1 MMRCL
6 LVFFV
11 FSICLMSVNTMY
23 NCSKIYYGYESFNIE
38 KSAFKKYLN
47 HTSRSY
53 VCDGYCIF
61 CNQNLNLDKTIKSDH
76 KRDGKEHYRFDLKFW
91 HFAEDTSDCY
101 MIHLKALN
109 ENQFGI
115 HWTLKHSN
123 YWNVLSSLK
132 CVTNSSVGLLNDFT
146 WSNDK
151 KCARTRRCVEG
162 YIPNEEFTE
171 DPFLTYKTHI
181 RPDMPGVWNFHKFSS
196 CF

>member
-1 MMRCL
+1 MQQNL
-6 LVFFV
+6 LRVCKLQHRKRKNQF
-11 FSICLMSVNTMY
+11 L
-23 NCSKIYYGYESFNIE
+23 KI
-38 KSAFKKYLN
+38 N

-109 ENQFGI
+109 ENKYGI

-123 YWNVLSSLK
+123 YGNVISSLK
-132 CVTNSSVGLLNDFT
+132 CVLCNKFTNRITKWFYMEQWQKMCKNQKMCGRIHTKRRIYQTPISDIQNTYQTRYAWRMKLL
-146 WSNDK
+146 K
-151 KCARTRRCVEG
+151 V
-162 YIPNEEFTE
+162 
-171 DPFLTYKTHI
+171 
-181 RPDMPGVWNFHKFSS
+181 
-196 CF
+196 